1 MSQYFKNELLEYKT
15 DSDGIGWMII
25 NQVNEPANLFSFEF
39 VKTFVSLGLQAIAD
53 PGVKGV
59 IVTSGQKLFMAGGD
73 LRFLGSVSGD
83 SQAFF
88 EGIMEMH
95 KGLRAIETGGKPF
108 VAAINGTALGG
119 GLELC
124 LACHYRI
131 ALNDPGLKLGFP
143 EINVGLF
150 PGGGGTSKAPYLLGI
165 QNALFYLLQGLEVR
179 IDKALKDGLIHA
191 VANSREEMEESAR
204 NYILSGQF
212 DAIQPWDNK
221 KYKIPGGGMNTPAG
235 FQVMMAATGNVRKI
249 THGNYPAAGMILRTI
264 HDGMELPIDRALEV
278 EARYFTQACQT
289 KEARNMIRTGFFG
302 IQAAKKG
309 KARPLAQPNYKV
321 NKLGVIGA
329 GMMGAGIA
337 YVSAKAGIQVILQDI
352 NRTLAENGKEYS
364 RKLLNK
370 AISDGKSSEEKAQKI
385 LACITPSDD
394 ISLFLGCDLVIET
407 VTENPEIK
415 YAVTQSAEAVL
426 ANDKIMSS
434 NTSTIPITLLAEASE
449 RPENFI
455 GIHFFSPVDK
465 MPLVEIIKGKKT
477 EERAIAAAVDYTV
490 SIGKVPIVVNDSRG
504 FFTSRCFG
512 TFCSEGLFLLE
523 EGVPAVMIE
532 NIAKMKGMPVGPLAV
547 MDEVTL
553 SLMQHVYESNP
564 EPNKPEEAV
573 RQYNIV
579 KLLIEKY
586 GRESKKSGKGF
597 YDYPV
602 GEKKKLWPELNVIFN
617 ANPEKIEKEIIAKR
631 IMHRQALES
640 YRCLDEGV
648 LSSVTDGDIGSV
660 LGWGFPLYTGG
671 AISYID
677 FVGIQTFVS
686 ECDTFAKQY
695 GSRFE
700 VPSSLRE
707 LAAEGKSVFDFGM

>member
-1 MSQYFKNELLEYKT
+1 MSQNFTNELFEYSKAEN
-15 DSDGIGWMII
+15 GIAWIVI
-25 NQVNEPANLFSFEF
+25 NQVNEPANLFSFDF
-39 VKTFVSLGLQAIAD
+39 VKAFVAVGIQAIAD
-53 PGVKGV
+53 PEVKGV

-83 SQAFF
+83 TEAFTK
-88 EGIMEMH
+88 GIMEMH

-124 LACHYRI
+124 LSCHYRI
-131 ALNDPGLKLGFP
+131 ALNDSGLKLGFP

-150 PGGGGTSKAPYLLGI
+150 PGGGGTSKSPYLMGM
-165 QNALFYLLQGLEVR
+165 QNALMYLLQGLEVR
-179 IDKALKDGLIHA
+179 PEKALKDGLIHA
-191 VANSREEMEESAR
+191 LANTPEELKTMAV
-204 NYILSGQF
+204 NYILSGQA

-221 KYKIPGGGMNTPAG
+221 KHKIPGGGLNSPAG

-249 THGNYPAAGMILRTI
+249 THGNYPAAGLILRTI
-264 HDGMELPIDRALEV
+264 HDGIDLPIDRALEI
-278 EARYFTQACQT
+278 EARNFTNACQT

-309 KARPLAQPNYKV
+309 KARPSGQPAYKV
-321 NKLGVIGA
+321 SKLGVIGA

-337 YVSAKAGIQVILQDI
+337 YVSAKAGMQVVLQDVS
-352 NRTLAENGKEYS
+352 LEMAEKGKGYS
-364 RKLLNK
+364 RKLLEK
-370 AISDGKSSEEKAQKI
+370 AIAEGKSTPEKAEK
-385 LACITPSDD
+385 LLSLITVSDNFALL
-394 ISLFLGCDLVIET
+394 SGCNLVIET

-415 YAVTQSAEAVL
+415 YKVTKSTEAVL
-426 ANDKIMSS
+426 AKEKVMSS
-434 NTSTIPITLLAEASE
+434 NTSTIPITLLAKASE

-465 MPLVEIIKGKKT
+465 MPLVEIIKGEKT

-490 SIGKVPIVVNDSRG
+490 AIGKVPIVVNDSRG

-512 TFCSEGLFLLE
+512 TFCSEALFLLE

-547 MDEVTL
+547 MDEVTF

-564 EPNKPEEAV
+564 EPNKPEDAV

-579 KLLIEKY
+579 RLLMEKY

-602 GEKKKLWPELNVIFN
+602 GEKKRLWSELNGIFN
-617 ANPEKIEKEIIAKR
+617 ANPDKTEKEIIAKR
-631 IMHRQALES
+631 IMYRQALES

-648 LSSVTDGDIGSV
+648 LTSVTDGDIGSI
-660 LGWGFPLYTGG
+660 LGWGFPIYTGG

-700 VPSSLRE
+700 VPASLRE
-707 LAAEGKSVFDFGM
+707 LAAEGKSVFDFGK